1 MGESAINEKKL
12 TLGSLF
18 DGSGGFPLAGMLAGI
33 EPVWSSEVSP
43 FCVLVTQKRL
53 PQVKHYGDV
62 STLKGSELEPVD
74 IITFGSPC
82 QDLSIAGRRNGLHGK
97 RSGLF
102 FQATRIIKEMRE
114 ATDGRYPRFAV
125 YENVP
130 GAFSSNNG
138 EDFRLV
144 LEEICKVKNREI
156 SIPRPEKL
164 WTKAGEIVGDDYSIA
179 WRTLDAQHWGCAQR
193 RARIYLVAD
202 FDGQSA
208 GKILFEREGLP
219 RNPPSGG
226 YPWQRV
232 AGSTQDSS
240 GETGTYCLNLQGA
253 SNTRVTKDFVATLVA
268 QDHGNHPAVLQSAGF
283 CTEHSANSRSIGYEE
298 EKSPTL
304 RAEITPAVVMFDN
317 HAQDARYN
325 GPLEVSPT
333 VVTRFGT
340 GGNNQPLV
348 AEPEIKAYGVCSKH
362 SNAMRSDNPKS
373 GFYEAKTSR
382 TLDRNGGDPTCA
394 QGGIAVVETYDV
406 RFTSEGT
413 KNSRGHCYPTDI
425 SRCLDTAE
433 ANPDSNHGGVA
444 VLEPVYCTS
453 SGGFNNVGKD
463 VSITLEARDWKDPPI
478 VGGYIVRRLIPV
490 ECARLQ
496 GFPDWWCSE
505 LAIPEPTD
513 EQIAFWK
520 GVWDTWT
527 RLNGK
532 KLKTEK
538 QVRKWLA
545 NPYTDKEEY
554 SMWGN
559 GIALPCAFF
568 VLAGIAAEQSL

>member
-1 MGESAINEKKL
+1 MEDTQDSLSTRTCQEHSARITVKTSGSSSKKSAKSRTEKFLFLDLKSYGQKQERLWAL
-12 TLGSLF
+12 TTPLR
-18 DGSGGFPLAGMLAGI
+18 GGHLTHSIGVAPKDAL
-33 EPVWSSEVSP
+33 
-43 FCVLVTQKRL
+43 
-53 PQVKHYGDV
+53 V
-62 STLKGSELEPVD
+62 STLSQILMD
-74 IITFGSPC
+74 
-82 QDLSIAGRRNGLHGK
+82 
-97 RSGLF
+97 
-102 FQATRIIKEMRE
+102 
-114 ATDGRYPRFAV
+114 
-125 YENVP
+125 
-130 GAFSSNNG
+130 
-138 EDFRLV
+138 
-144 LEEICKVKNREI
+144 KV
-156 SIPRPEKL
+156 PEK
-164 WTKAGEIVGDDYSIA
+164 Y
-179 WRTLDAQHWGCAQR
+179 
-193 RARIYLVAD
+193 
-202 FDGQSA
+202 
-208 GKILFEREGLP
+208 LFEREGLP

-232 AGSTQDSS
+232 AGSAQDSS
-240 GETGTYCLNLQGA
+240 GETSTHCL
-253 SNTRVTKDFVATLVA
+253 K
-268 QDHGNHPAVLQSAGF
+268 QSAGF

-304 RAEITPAVVMFDN
+304 RAEKIPAVMMFDN
-317 HAQDARYN
+317 HAQDARYD

-333 VVTRFGT
+333 VVTRLGT

-348 AEPEIKAYGVCSKH
+348 AEPVTLKIRCGCPGGGKGALLQHNLSATLGTSNDQTLFQPKAYGVCSKN
-362 SNAMRSDNPKS
+362 SNAMMSDNPKS

-406 RFTSEGT
+406 RFTSDGT

-478 VGGYIVRRLIPV
+478 VGGYVVRRLIPV

-505 LAIPEPTD
+505 LAIQEPTD

-520 GVWDTWT
+520 DVWDTWT

-545 NPYTDKEEY
+545 KPYTDKEEY

-568 VLAGIAAEQSL
+568 VLAGIAAEQRL

>member
-1 MGESAINEKKL
+1 
-12 TLGSLF
+12 
-18 DGSGGFPLAGMLAGI
+18 
-33 EPVWSSEVSP
+33 
-43 FCVLVTQKRL
+43 
-53 PQVKHYGDV
+53 
-62 STLKGSELEPVD
+62 
-74 IITFGSPC
+74 
-82 QDLSIAGRRNGLHGK
+82 
-97 RSGLF
+97 
-102 FQATRIIKEMRE
+102 MRD

-130 GAFSSNNG
+130 GAFSSNDG

-179 WRTLDAQHWGCAQR
+179 WRTLDSQHWGCAQR

-202 FDGQSA
+202 FDGQSS

-232 AGSTQDSS
+232 AGSAQDSS
-240 GETGTYCLNLQGA
+240 GETSTHCL
-253 SNTRVTKDFVATLVA
+253 K
-268 QDHGNHPAVLQSAGF
+268 QSAGF

-304 RAEITPAVVMFDN
+304 RAEKIPAVMMFDN
-317 HAQDARYN
+317 HAQDARYD

-333 VVTRFGT
+333 VVTRLGT
-340 GGNNQPLV
+340 SNDQTLFQP
-348 AEPEIKAYGVCSKH
+348 KAYGVCSKN
-362 SNAMRSDNPKS
+362 SNAMLSDNPKS

-406 RFTSEGT
+406 RFTSDGT

-478 VGGYIVRRLIPV
+478 VGGYVVRRLIPV

-505 LAIPEPTD
+505 LAIQEPTD

-545 NPYTDKEEY
+545 KPYTDKEEY

-568 VLAGIAAEQSL
+568 VLAGIAAEQRL

>member
-1 MGESAINEKKL
+1 
-12 TLGSLF
+12 
-18 DGSGGFPLAGMLAGI
+18 
-33 EPVWSSEVSP
+33 
-43 FCVLVTQKRL
+43 
-53 PQVKHYGDV
+53 
-62 STLKGSELEPVD
+62 
-74 IITFGSPC
+74 
-82 QDLSIAGRRNGLHGK
+82 
-97 RSGLF
+97 
-102 FQATRIIKEMRE
+102 MRE

-164 WTKAGEIVGDDYSIA
+164 WTKAGEIVGDDYSVA

-202 FDGQSA
+202 FDGQSS

-226 YPWQRV
+226 HPWQRF
-232 AGSTQDSS
+232 AGSAQDSS

-283 CTEHSANSRSIGYEE
+283 CTENSANSRTIGYEE

-304 RAEITPAVVMFDN
+304 RAKNTPAVLMFDN
-317 HAQDARYN
+317 HAQDARYD
-325 GPLEVSPT
+325 GPLDVSPT
-333 VVTRFGT
+333 VVTRLGT

-348 AEPEIKAYGVCSKH
+348 AEPVTLKIRCGCPGGGKGALLQHNLSATLGTSNDQTLFQPKAYGVCSKN
-362 SNAMRSDNPKS
+362 SNAMMSDNPKS

-406 RFTSEGT
+406 RFTSDGT

-463 VSITLEARDWKDPPI
+463 ISITLEARDWKDPPI
-478 VGGYIVRRLIPV
+478 VGGYVVRRLIPV

-505 LAIPEPTD
+505 LAIQEPTD

-520 GVWDTWT
+520 DVWDTWT

-545 NPYTDKEEY
+545 SPYTDREEY

-559 GIALPCAFF
+559 GIALPCAYF
-568 VLAGIAAEQSL
+568 VLSGIAVEQGLS